1 MPVFSHADNFNH
13 EQIVFCRND
22 DVGLRAIIAIHDTQL
37 GPALGGCRFYPY
49 ASEADAL
56 RDVLRLARGMTYK
69 AACAGL
75 NLGGGKAVILGD
87 PRRDKTEALMRAFG
101 CFVESL
107 GGRYITA
114 EDSGTT
120 VADMDYIRVETSHVC
135 GVSAA
140 AGGSGD
146 PSPVTAWG
154 VFHGIRAALQP
165 MFGSAE
171 VAGRT
176 VAVQGVGNVG
186 YNLVRYLTEAG
197 ATTIITDVDDDR
209 LEQCSEE
216 FGSEVVRPEEI
227 YDVEADVFSP
237 CAMGAIIHDGTI
249 ERLNV
254 RIVAG
259 GANNQLD
266 NMARHGARLKER
278 KILYAPDYV
287 INAGGLINVYSELH
301 KLPREKAL
309 RDAERIYETLHR
321 IFATAIELGITTAEA
336 ANLVAEKRVR
346 EIGKLASFQRPLLV
360 RGPSA

>member
-13 EQIVFCRND
+13 EQVVFCRND
-22 DVGLRAIIAIHDTQL
+22 DVGLKAIIAIHDTQL

-69 AACAGL
+69 ASCAGL

-87 PRRDKTEALMRAFG
+87 PRKDKSEALMRAFG

-120 VADMDYIRVETSHVC
+120 VADMDHIRVETSHVC

-154 VFHGIRAALQP
+154 VFHGVRAALHQ
-165 MFGSAE
+165 MFGSAD
-171 VAGRT
+171 VGGRT

-186 YNLVRYLTEAG
+186 YHLVKYLTDEG
-197 ATTIITDVDDDR
+197 AKTIITDVDEAR
-209 LEQCSEE
+209 LERCRDE
-216 FGSEVVRPEEI
+216 FGSTVVSPDAI
-227 YDVEADVFSP
+227 YDAEADVFSP
-237 CAMGAIIHDGTI
+237 CALGAIINDDTI
-249 ERLNV
+249 ERLKV
-254 RIVAG
+254 KIVAG
-259 GANNQLD
+259 GSNNQLD

-301 KLPREKAL
+301 DLPREKAL

-336 ANLVAEKRVR
+336 ANLVAEKRIR
-346 EIGKLASFQRPLLV
+346 EIGKLASFQKPLMV
-360 RGPSA
+360 RGPVA

>member
-1 MPVFSHADNFNH
+1 LPVFSHADNFNH
-13 EQIVFCRND
+13 EQVVFCRND

-37 GPALGGCRFYPY
+37 GPALGGCRFFPY

-69 AACAGL
+69 ASCAGL

-87 PRRDKTEALMRAFG
+87 PRKDKTEALLRAFG

-120 VADMDYIRVETSHVC
+120 VADMDHIRVETSHVC

-171 VAGRT
+171 VGGRT
-176 VAVQGVGNVG
+176 IAVQGVGNVG

-197 ATTIITDVDDDR
+197 AKTIITDLDEQR
-209 LEQCSEE
+209 LQGCHEE
-216 FGSEVVRPEEI
+216 FGSTIVTPDEI
-227 YDVEADVFSP
+227 YEVEADVFSP
-237 CAMGAIIHDGTI
+237 CAMGAIINDATI

-266 NMARHGARLKER
+266 NMARHGAALKER

-301 KLPREKAL
+301 NLPREKAL

-336 ANLVAEKRVR
+336 ANLVAEKRIR

-360 RGPSA
+360 RGPAA